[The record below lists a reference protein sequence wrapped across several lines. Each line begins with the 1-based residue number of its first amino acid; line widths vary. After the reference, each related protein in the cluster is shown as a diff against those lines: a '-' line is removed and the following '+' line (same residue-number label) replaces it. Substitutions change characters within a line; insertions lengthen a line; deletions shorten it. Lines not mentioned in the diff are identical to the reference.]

1 MNTINI
7 NGVLYEV
14 YHNETHVHELRDMT
28 DDTSTEPRYTVSNDY
43 VVGTR
48 VNPMSKDSGNGYMS
62 SIGHAA
68 VIHIDVDGIIASSE
82 GEGDV
87 ICVAYPEVDLQKI
100 LDRVDFSNVDAEKI
114 YNIGITLNAYNG
126 NTNTYSDNIAVVYC
140 GENYF
145 TDTNS
150 AVVCNMH

>member
-14 YHNETHVHELRDMT
+14 YHNETHVHALSDMT
-28 DDTSTEPRYTVSNDY
+28 DDTRAKTRYTVSNDY

-48 VNPMSKDSGNGYMS
+48 VNPMSKGDGNGYMS

-82 GEGDV
+82 GEDDV
-87 ICVAYPEVDLQKI
+87 ICVAYPEVDLQKT
-100 LDRVDFSNVDAEKI
+100 LDRFDFSHVDVTKI
-114 YNIGITLNAYNG
+114 YDISITLNAYNG
-126 NTNTYSDNIAVVYC
+126 NTNTYSENIAVVYC
-140 GENYF
+140 GENYL
-145 TDTNS
+145 TDTNN
-150 AVVCNMH
+150 AVICHTN

>member
-7 NGVLYEV
+7 NGVLSEV
-14 YHNETHVHELRDMT
+14 YHNETHVHKLHDMT
-28 DDTSTEPRYTVSNDY
+28 DDSSTEPRYTVSNDY

-48 VNPMSKDSGNGYMS
+48 VNPMSKGYGNGYMS
-62 SIGHAA
+62 SICHSA
-68 VIHIDVDGIIASSE
+68 VIHIDVDGIVASSE
-82 GEGDV
+82 GEDDV
-87 ICVAYPEVDLQKI
+87 ICVAYPEIDLQKI
-100 LDRVDFSNVDAEKI
+100 LDRIDFSNVDAEKI
-114 YNIGITLNAYNG
+114 CNIVITLNAYNG

-150 AVVCNMH
+150 AVVCNMN

>member
-1 MNTINI
+1 MDTINI

-14 YHNETHVHELRDMT
+14 FHNETHEHKMSDMT
-28 DDTSTEPRYTVSNDY
+28 DDTHTKSRYTVSNDY

-48 VNPMSKDSGNGYMS
+48 VNPMSKGDKNEYMS

-68 VIHIDVDGIIASSE
+68 VIHIDVDGIVASSD
-82 GEGDV
+82 GDV
-87 ICVAYPEVDLQKI
+87 ICVAYPEIDLQKI
-100 LDRVDFSNVDAEKI
+100 LDRIDFSNVDTKKI
-114 YNIGITLNAYNG
+114 YSIGITLNAYNG

-145 TDTNS
+145 TDTNN
-150 AVVCNMH
+150 AVICHMN